1 MDKDGRAKE
10 KWSHGGGAHVLK
22 VELTGVAKGLDA
34 ETGWEGGYRNKKM
47 GRAEMVTSRFLP

>member
-1 MDKDGRAKE
+1 MGT
-10 KWSHGGGAHVLK
+10 WGGAHVLK